1 MFESEIPYRIVA
13 LPGKSVINFTPSVD
27 TFCIERWQCPPARP
41 SPSKLRDYW
50 VRVPATLCTAARCDL
65 YAEANW
71 NAMIADVYGGDEAA
85 YIAAHNVVEVNGNII
100 DERDGL

>member
-1 MFESEIPYRIVA
+1 MFELEVPYRIVA
-13 LPGKSVINFTPSVD
+13 LPGKSVINYAPSSD
-27 TFCIERWQCPPARP
+27 TFCIMRWQCPPARP
-41 SPSKLRDYW
+41 AASKLQDFW
-50 VRVPATLCTAARCDL
+50 VRPPANLCVAARCDL
-65 YAEANW
+65 YTEANW